1 MIIHSN
7 EIELVIT
14 YCSRGRQV
22 GKALLRDG
30 DVFSCFSIDQGVCS
44 VILVMKTQSGVGGQ
58 CMTEIVTCTFIL
70 TVEMT
75 VQDFFF

>member
-14 YCSRGRQV
+14 YCSGGRQV
-22 GKALLRDG
+22 GKALLWDG

-44 VILVMKTQSGVGGQ
+44 VI
-58 CMTEIVTCTFIL
+58 
-70 TVEMT
+70 
-75 VQDFFF
+75 